1 MTRPPRERLP
11 CKHLPE
17 GSEMPVT
24 ASNTSSSWW
33 RRPGLD
39 LDAFLGSAHARLDTA
54 LFDVDGVL
62 IDTRRSYRL
71 AVIHAAEHVV
81 RVVNGL
87 WGAPSPLVSLED
99 VALFK
104 LAGGFNNDWDATQLF
119 AALWTARLREWRGAP
134 AAEVSFAEWAPRARA
149 AALAGH
155 GGPEWVAAGVPPS
168 ALPRAEGARPA
179 RAARPSG

>member
-17 GSEMPVT
+17 GSEMPVP
-24 ASNTSSSWW
+24 ASTSITSSSWW

-104 LAGGFNNDWDATQLF
+104 LAGGFNNEWDATQLF
-119 AALWTARLREWRGAP
+119 AALWTARRRQRRGGPAGEGAP
-134 AAEVSFAEWAPRARA
+134 AGRAWRAPA
-149 AALAGH
+149 AA
-155 GGPEWVAAGVPPS
+155 
-168 ALPRAEGARPA
+168 
-179 RAARPSG
+179 AARHRR